1 MKKYISVL
9 LIICLMLPCT
19 VLAQNAN
26 YEDSTTRALFLDDFE
41 NEAMGK
47 IPSKWER
54 ESSSVKKIYR
64 VTDDPLFDGNKVFE
78 VTSTGK
84 GWQDGVG
91 IKTQYQTNTRKDIII
106 KYKFYHLP
114 KAPGANAAPGF
125 RFVMRDQA
133 SNIFYEF
140 FCRNGN
146 VMGINNVYTP
156 GQWNDMEIRTNVT
169 DWTIELFVNGKSIG
183 TKPMRN
189 KDKYDAGSVFAN
201 YCFDAFDNPEWV
213 GQSLIDD
220 ITVFEDCTSDLQAL
234 TDSLTFD
241 LLSPE
246 KIGEVTE
253 NLTLP
258 QTIGSEGQYP
268 VEWTSDNEEALTS
281 EGAVTRRSFNQKAVL
296 NAKITMAE
304 GLWIN
309 KQFEINVLKR
319 AFASDD
325 EILKEYADFAL
336 NFAKLSTEG
345 ADAITKDL
353 TLPTDAP
360 DGISVS
366 WSSDNETAV
375 SSAGKVTRPKY
386 DKEDAKA
393 TISAH
398 LTLNEAVYDISYQIT
413 VLKEENPFDKLK
425 EAMESVTYKTLTTE
439 SADKIKKSLTLP
451 SAHENGTVI
460 TWTTSDENVISSEG
474 RTTRAD
480 ETKSVTLTAK
490 FNYNGYEDEKAFV
503 FTVLLNDTAMV
514 DNDIAKFNVN
524 AEAADDFYLP
534 MSGEDYG
541 TAFSWVSSDTSRIK
555 IRTLSDKYRAE
566 VIRPVFEAGDCDVA
580 LTLTAVNGTETRT
593 LVYPVTVLKEES
605 DKDIVGAALAKLSF
619 SDISSEEIG
628 NVSQN
633 LSLINSLDNGISIEW
648 TSDNEEVISSN
659 GEVFNPQPSSSA
671 KTVNLNA
678 VLKRN
683 YYISEPKVFTITVVP
698 FADEKELYD
707 KIKSSL
713 TFDKLSS
720 EDIESV
726 TSDLTLP
733 VNWHYGSTIEWSS
746 NSDYLKIGDGK
757 ATVSRP
763 VYGTGK
769 IAAVLTAEITYGNE
783 KITKSFEIK
792 ILEQNYLEEV
802 EDVWSEDC
810 EGWSIGDNNF
820 VPESGI
826 WVIPEEKTFTA
837 EEDPTNANNT
847 VLRMG
852 TGSNNGSGYLEYHTT
867 KGLSGKLIGGLRC
880 YVHGDNAKTCVEFVG
895 ETGFGTRAVINLKP
909 DGSINFSS
917 EYPSGGSLYIPEGV
931 TYPKDEWFSI
941 TVEMDTELAKFHV
954 YLNDQCI
961 TEYGKIYLNGELYDS
976 TQGVPYSYYMVE
988 HLPTTVDGVRLSQW
1002 KNSSQIE
1009 TSILYFDDFYLKRR
1023 MTYTENQ
1030 LAAATLYER
1039 EFLSKNNINMLLKDL
1054 VIPEVEYAGI
1064 TITATSNNTSVL
1076 SNSGKIYKK
1085 DTNKTAEWTV
1095 SFNNGIT
1102 SYKKVYTITIG
1113 GNGVEELTDEESA
1126 QRDVQYAIEYL
1137 KSNYLLSAL
1146 KENIVFPVK
1155 GKYGSVLSYKSS
1167 NPAAITNAGTIS
1179 RGSYDNTSE
1188 ITITAIKNE
1197 ASASDKVS
1205 VTVLK
1210 AANNS
1215 GGGGGGN
1222 SGSGSSKTNTKG
1234 NVGGGIPA
1242 IIPTVKDT
1250 PIQNTQTFNDVD
1262 SSYWAY
1268 DAVEYLAKNNIISGN
1283 ENGDFEPGREITR
1296 EEFVK
1301 LLSLALKLADES
1313 GTTAFSDV
1321 LSGAWYE
1328 KYIASAVKNGIIN
1341 GVSDTEFGIGRNVT
1355 RQDLAV
1361 MLYRAAKF
1369 LPEKKYTPFGDDD
1382 KISDYAKD
1390 AVYTLKEYRIISGKS
1405 DSEFAP
1411 LEPASR
1417 AEAAIM
1423 IYRMIKNS
1431 FI

>member
-1 MKKYISVL
+1 MKKYISIL
-9 LIICLMLPCT
+9 LIICLMLPYT
-19 VLAQNAN
+19 VFAQNAR
-26 YEDSTTRALFLDDFE
+26 YEDATTKVLFSDDFE
-41 NEAMGK
+41 DETVGM
-47 IPSKWER
+47 IPMKWER
-54 ESSSVKKIYR
+54 SSSANNKIFQ
-64 VTDDPLFDGNKVFE
+64 VSEDPVLDGNKVFE
-78 VTSTGK
+78 ITNAAKS
-84 GWQDGVG
+84 WQDGIHIAKQYRTDIRNDIS
-91 IKTQYQTNTRKDIII
+91 IKFRFYQ
-106 KYKFYHLP
+106 LP
-114 KAPGANAAPGF
+114 KAGETAAAF
-125 RFVMRDQA
+125 RFAARNADDK
-133 SNIFYEF
+133 IFFEF

-146 VMGINNVYTP
+146 IIGNPNAYNP
-156 GQWNDMEIRTNVT
+156 GQWNELEVKTNVAE
-169 DWTIELFVNGKSIG
+169 WKAELFINGASIG
-183 TKPMRN
+183 TIDMSN
-189 KDKYDAGSVFAN
+189 KDLYDAGTGFSIYDFGVFDIN
-201 YCFDAFDNPEWV
+201 GWY
-213 GQSLIDD
+213 GQSFVDD
-220 ITVFEDCTSDLQAL
+220 FTITEDYTSDMKAIA
-234 TDSLTFD
+234 DSLTFD
-241 LLSPE
+241 QLSGE
-246 KIGEVTE
+246 KIAEVTE

-258 QTIGSEGQYP
+258 QAIGSEGQYP
-268 VEWTSDNEEALTS
+268 IEWTSDNEEALTS
-281 EGAVTRRSFNQKAVL
+281 EGVVTRRSFNQKAVL
-296 NAKITMAE
+296 NTKITMAE

-375 SSAGKVTRPKY
+375 SSAGKVMRPKY
-386 DKEDAKA
+386 NEEDARV
-393 TISAH
+393 TIAAH
-398 LTLNEAVYDISYQIT
+398 LTLNKAVYDISYQIT

-425 EAMESVTYKTLTTE
+425 EAMESVTYETLTSE

-451 SAHENGTVI
+451 SSHENGTLI
-460 TWTTSDENVISSEG
+460 TWTTSDENIISSGG

-503 FTVLLNDTAMV
+503 FTVLLKDTAMV

-524 AEAADDFYLP
+524 AEADGDFYLP

-566 VIRPVFEAGDCDVA
+566 VIRPVFEAGDCDVT
-580 LTLTAVNGTETRT
+580 LTLKAVNGTETRT
-593 LVYPVTVLKEES
+593 LTYPVRVLKQES
-605 DKDIVGAALAKLSF
+605 DKEIVDNAYSKLAF
-619 SDISSEEIG
+619 SDISSEDID
-628 NVSQN
+628 NVTQN
-633 LSLINSLDNGISIEW
+633 LTLMNSLDNEICVEW
-648 TSDNEEVISSN
+648 SSDNEDVIASN
-659 GEVFNPQPSSSA
+659 GEVFNPLPSSSA
-671 KTVNLNA
+671 VTVNLSA

-683 YYISEPKVFTITVVP
+683 YYTSEPKVFTITVKP
-698 FADEKELYD
+698 FENNEELYD
-707 KIKSSL
+707 RIKSGL

-726 TSDLTLP
+726 KSNLTLP
-733 VNWHYGSTIEWSS
+733 KNWYYDSTIEWTS
-746 NSDYLKIGDGK
+746 NSDYLQIAGDTAIVTRPEYGAGK
-757 ATVSRP
+757 VTA
-763 VYGTGK
+763 
-769 IAAVLTAEITYGNE
+769 ILTAKIICGGET
-783 KITKSFEIK
+783 ITKSFEIK
-792 ILEQNYLEEV
+792 IPEKNYLEME
-802 EDVWSEDC
+802 EDIWSENC
-810 EGWSIGDNNF
+810 NGWAVGGNDF
-820 VPESGI
+820 VSSVGTWKLPSRDDI
-826 WVIPEEKTFTA
+826 TYTA
-837 EEDPTNANNT
+837 ENDPTDENNT
-847 VLRMG
+847 VIKMG
-852 TGSNNGSGYLEYHTT
+852 IGSNNGSGYLEYTYKNT
-867 KGLSGKLIGGLRC
+867 LPGEIIAGMRC
-880 YVHGDNAKTCVEFVG
+880 YVEGDNSKLCVEV
-895 ETGFGTRAVINLKP
+895 TGNAGTLAVINLVTTGIITLSSQYP
-909 DGSINFSS
+909 ENGSTYTFNDGS
-917 EYPSGGSLYIPEGV
+917 
-931 TYPKDEWFSI
+931 YPKGEWFDI
-941 TVEMDTELAKFHV
+941 RVELNTALARYHV
-954 YLNDQCI
+954 FINGKCI
-961 TEYGKIYLNGELYDS
+961 TEYGNVYLNGELYDS
-976 TQGVPYSYYMVE
+976 TQGIPFNYYKDRSTEVY
-988 HLPTTVDGVRLSQW
+988 GYRLSQW
-1002 KNSSQIE
+1002 KN
-1009 TSILYFDDFYLKRR
+1009 TSNEESTIVYFDDFYYKKRIV
-1023 MTYTENQ
+1023 YTDEQ

-1039 EFLSKNNINMLLKDL
+1039 ELLKNNNINMLLKNL
-1054 VIPEVEYAGI
+1054 VIPKTEYKGI
-1064 TITATSNNTSVL
+1064 TITSQSSDKNVL
-1076 SNSGKIYKK
+1076 SDNGVIKRK
-1085 DTNKTAEWTV
+1085 DEDQTVEWTV
-1095 SFNNGIT
+1095 SFDDGST
-1102 SYKKVYTITIG
+1102 VYKKVYTITIG

-1262 SSYWAY
+1262 LSYWAY

-1283 ENGDFEPGREITR
+1283 DNGDFEPGREITR

-1313 GTTAFSDV
+1313 GTTAFADV

-1369 LPEKKYTPFGDDD
+1369 LPEKKYTQFGDDG

-1390 AVYTLKEYRIISGKS
+1390 AVYTLKEYGIISGKS

-1417 AEAAIM
+1417 AEAAMM

>member
-1 MKKYISVL
+1 MKRFISAL
-9 LIICLMLPCT
+9 LIICLMLPYT
-19 VLAQNAN
+19 VFAQNAK
-26 YEDSTTRALFLDDFE
+26 YEDATTRVLFSDDFE
-41 NEAMGK
+41 NEEIGK
-47 IPSKWER
+47 LPSKWVR
-54 ESSSVKKIYR
+54 DSNSDKKIYR
-64 VTDDPLFDGNKVFE
+64 VIEDPLSAGNKVFE
-78 VTSTGK
+78 ATNAAKS
-84 GWQDGVG
+84 WQDGVSMRP
-91 IKTQYQTNTRKDIII
+91 QYYINTRSSVSLKF
-106 KYKFYHLP
+106 KFYQQP
-114 KAPGANAAPGF
+114 PVGDSAAGIS
-125 RFVMRDQA
+125 FVLRYENDKVFT
-133 SNIFYEF
+133 SFY
-140 FCRNGN
+140 CRNGY
-146 VMGINNVYTP
+146 IDRIPEAYKT
-156 GQWNDMEIRTNVT
+156 GQWNDVELRTNVAE
-169 DWTIELFVNGKSIG
+169 WTSEVFVNGNRIEKID
-183 TKPMRN
+183 MVN
-189 KDKYDAGSVFAN
+189 KNFYDDGAVFAMFT
-201 YCFDAFDNPEWV
+201 FDACDIVSWE
-213 GQSLIDD
+213 GQTLIDD
-220 ITVFEDCTSDLQAL
+220 ISITEDCSKDLQAL
-234 TDSLTFD
+234 ADSLTFD
-241 LLSPE
+241 QLSGE

-258 QTIGSEGQYP
+258 QTIGTEGQYP
-268 VEWTSDNEEALTS
+268 IEWTSDNEEALTS
-281 EGAVTRRSFNQKAVL
+281 EGVVTRRSFNQKAVL

-319 AFASDD
+319 DFAADD

-336 NFAKLSTEG
+336 NFAKFSTEE
-345 ADAITKDL
+345 ADAITKDI

-360 DGISVS
+360 DGITVS

-386 DKEDAKA
+386 NEEDAKA
-393 TISAH
+393 AITAH
-398 LTLNEAVYDISYQIT
+398 LTLNEAVYDVSYTIT
-413 VLKEENPFDKLK
+413 VLREENPFDKLK
-425 EAMESVTYKTLTTE
+425 EAMESVTYETLTSE

-451 SAHENGTVI
+451 SSHQNGTVI
-460 TWTTSDENVISSEG
+460 TWSTSDENVIRSSG
-474 RTTRAD
+474 KTTRAD

-490 FNYNGYEDEKAFV
+490 FNYNGYEDEKTFT
-503 FTVLLNDTAMV
+503 FTVLLKDSTMI
-514 DNDIAKFNVN
+514 DKDIAKFNID
-524 AEAADDFYLP
+524 AETVKDFYLP

-541 TAFSWVSSDTSRIK
+541 TEFTWVSSDTARIK

-566 VIRPVFEAGDCDVA
+566 VIRPVFEAGDCDVT

-593 LVYPVTVLKEES
+593 VTYPVKILKQES
-605 DKDIVGAALAKLSF
+605 DKEIVDAAYSNLTF
-619 SDISSEEIG
+619 SDISSEDID
-628 NVSQN
+628 NVTQN
-633 LSLINSLDNGISIEW
+633 LSLMNSLDNEIYVEW
-648 TSDNEEVISSN
+648 SSDNEDVISAN
-659 GEVFNPQPSSSA
+659 GEVSNPLPSASPV
-671 KTVNLNA
+671 TVNLSA
-678 VLKRN
+678 VLKKN
-683 YYISEPKVFTITVVP
+683 YYTSEPKVFTITVKP
-698 FADEKELYD
+698 FKNNEEFYD
-707 KIKSSL
+707 RMKSGL

-720 EDIESV
+720 EDIENVKSN
-726 TSDLTLP
+726 LTLP
-733 VNWHYGSTIEWSS
+733 QNWYYGSTIEWSS
-746 NSDYLKIGDGK
+746 NSDYLRIVDDT
-757 ATVSRP
+757 AVVTRP
-763 VYGTGK
+763 EYGTVK
-769 IAAVLTAEITYGNE
+769 VTAILTA
-783 KITKSFEIK
+783 KIICGSDTIAKSFEIK
-792 ILEQNYLEEV
+792 IPEKNYLEME
-802 EDVWSEDC
+802 EDIWSENC
-810 EGWSIGDNNF
+810 NSWTIGGSDF
-820 VPESGI
+820 VSSAGTWNLPSGDD
-826 WVIPEEKTFTA
+826 VTFTA
-837 EEDPTNANNT
+837 ENDPADANNT
-847 VLRMG
+847 VIKMDL
-852 TGSNNGSGYLEYHTT
+852 GSNSGSGVLFYEYNTT
-867 KGLSGKLIGGLRC
+867 LSGEIIAGLRC
-880 YVHGDNAKTCVEFVG
+880 YIHGDNGRVYTEV
-895 ETGFGTRAVINLKP
+895 TGNAGTLAPIILH
-909 DGSINFSS
+909 
-917 EYPSGGSLYIPEGV
+917 PSGVITAASLYPESDS
-931 TYPKDEWFSI
+931 TYTFNESSFPRDEWFDI
-941 TVEMDTELAKFHV
+941 RFELNTVLARYHIFINGK
-954 YLNDQCI
+954 CI
-961 TEYGKIYLNGELYDS
+961 TEYGNVYLNGELYDS
-976 TQGVPYSYYMVE
+976 TQGIPFLYYKDRSTKVNGFQ
-988 HLPTTVDGVRLSQW
+988 LLQW
-1002 KNSSQIE
+1002 KNNSAE
-1009 TSILYFDDFYLKRR
+1009 DGVTAYFDDFYYKKRIV
-1023 MTYTENQ
+1023 YTDEQ

-1039 EFLSKNNINMLLKDL
+1039 ELLKNNNINMLLKDL
-1054 VIPEVEYAGI
+1054 VIPKTEYKGI
-1064 TITATSNNTSVL
+1064 TITSQSSDKNVL
-1076 SNSGKIYKK
+1076 SNSGVIKRK
-1085 DTNKTAEWTV
+1085 DEDQTVEWTV
-1095 SFNNGIT
+1095 SFDDDST
-1102 SYKKVYTITIG
+1102 VYKKVYTITIG
-1113 GNGVEELTDEESA
+1113 GNGKEELTDEESA

-1262 SSYWAY
+1262 ASYWAY

-1328 KYIASAVKNGIIN
+1328 KYIASAVKNGIVN

-1390 AVYTLKEYRIISGKS
+1390 AVYTLKEYGIISGKS

>member
-9 LIICLMLPCT
+9 LIICLMLPYT
-19 VLAQNAN
+19 VFAQNAN
-26 YEDSTTRALFLDDFE
+26 YEDSTTRVLFSDDFE
-41 NEAMGK
+41 NEDMGK
-47 IPSKWER
+47 IPSKWKR
-54 ESSSVKKIYR
+54 DSGSTKKIYR

-84 GWQDGVG
+84 SWQDGVG

-133 SNIFYEF
+133 DNIFYEF
-140 FCRNGN
+140 YCRNGN
-146 VMGINNVYTP
+146 IIGVNNAYTP

-189 KDKYDAGSVFAN
+189 KDKYDAGGVFAN
-201 YCFDAFDNPEWV
+201 YCFDAFDDAEWV

-220 ITVFEDCTSDLQAL
+220 ITVFEDCTADLQAL
-234 TDSLTFD
+234 ADSLTFD

-258 QTIGSEGQYP
+258 QTIGSEGQYS

-319 AFASDD
+319 DFAADD

-386 DKEDAKA
+386 DEEDANV
-393 TISAH
+393 TIAAH
-398 LTLNEAVYDISYQIT
+398 LTLNEAVYDVSYTIT
-413 VLKEENPFDKLK
+413 VLREENPFDKLK
-425 EAMESVTYKTLTTE
+425 EAMESVTYETLTSE

-480 ETKSVTLTAK
+480 ETKSVILTAK
-490 FNYNGYEDEKAFV
+490 FKYNGYEDEKNFV
-503 FTVLLNDTAMV
+503 FTVLLKDTAMV
-514 DNDIAKFNVN
+514 DNDIAKFNID
-524 AEAADDFYLP
+524 AEADSDFYLP

-566 VIRPVFEAGDCDVA
+566 VIRPVFEAGDCDVT
-580 LTLTAVNGTETRT
+580 LTLTAANGTETRT
-593 LVYPVTVLKEES
+593 LTYTVKVLKQES
-605 DKDIVGAALAKLSF
+605 DKEIVDAAYSKLAF
-619 SDISSEEIG
+619 SDISSEDID
-628 NVSQN
+628 NVTQN
-633 LSLINSLDNGISIEW
+633 LTLMKSLDDEIYIEW
-648 TSDNEEVISSN
+648 SSDSEDVISSN
-659 GEVFNPQPSSSA
+659 GEVFNPLPSASPV
-671 KTVNLNA
+671 TVNLSA
-678 VLKRN
+678 VLKKN
-683 YYISEPKVFTITVVP
+683 YYTSEPKVFTITVKP
-698 FADEKELYD
+698 FKNNEEFYD
-707 KIKSSL
+707 RMKSGL

-726 TSDLTLP
+726 KSNLNLP
-733 VNWHYGSTIEWSS
+733 QNWYYGSTIEWSS
-746 NSDYLKIGDGK
+746 NSDYLKIVGDTAVVTRPEYGAGK
-757 ATVSRP
+757 VTA
-763 VYGTGK
+763 
-769 IAAVLTAEITYGNE
+769 ILTAKIICGSET
-783 KITKSFEIK
+783 ITKSFEIK
-792 ILEQNYLEEV
+792 IPEKNYLEME
-802 EDVWSEDC
+802 EDIWSESC
-810 EGWSIGDNNF
+810 SGWITGGTDFISSVGKWTLPKDEI
-820 VPESGI
+820 
-826 WVIPEEKTFTA
+826 TYTA
-837 EEDPTNANNT
+837 EDDPTDANNT
-847 VLRMG
+847 VIKMV
-852 TGSNNGSGYLEYHTT
+852 TGSNNGSNYLEYNYKSTM
-867 KGLSGKLIGGLRC
+867 SGEIIAGLRC
-880 YVHGDNAKTCVEFVG
+880 YIEGDNSRLCVEVTGSVG
-895 ETGFGTRAVINLKP
+895 TLAVLNLNP
-909 DGSINFSS
+909 DGIIYLSS
-917 EYPSGGSLYIPEGV
+917 QYPEGGSKYTFNEG
-931 TYPKDEWFSI
+931 TYPKGEWFDI
-941 TVEMDTELAKFHV
+941 RVELDTVLAKYHV
-954 YLNDQCI
+954 YINGTKL
-961 TEYGKIYLNGELYDS
+961 TEYGNVYLNGELYDS
-976 TQGVPYSYYMVE
+976 TQGVPFNYYKDRSTNVY
-988 HLPTTVDGVRLSQW
+988 GYRLSQW
-1002 KNSSQIE
+1002 KLNSKE
-1009 TSILYFDDFYLKRR
+1009 EGTAVYFDDFYYKKR
-1023 MTYTENQ
+1023 MVYTDEQ

-1039 EFLSKNNINMLLKDL
+1039 ELLKNNNISMLLKNL
-1054 VIPEVEYAGI
+1054 VIPKIEYKGI
-1064 TITATSNNTSVL
+1064 TITSQSSNKNIL
-1076 SNSGKIYKK
+1076 SDSGVIKRK
-1085 DTNKTAEWTV
+1085 DEDQTVEWTV
-1095 SFNNGIT
+1095 SFDDGST
-1102 SYKKVYTITIG
+1102 VYKKVYIITVG
-1113 GNGVEELTDEESA
+1113 GNGKEELTDEESA

-1167 NPAAITNAGTIS
+1167 NPTAITNAGTIS

>member
-1 MKKYISVL
+1 MKKYISIL
-9 LIICLMLPCT
+9 LIICLMLPYT
-19 VLAQNAN
+19 VFAQNAK
-26 YEDSTTRALFLDDFE
+26 YEDATTKVLFSDDFE
-41 NEAMGK
+41 NETVGVVPK
-47 IPSKWER
+47 KWGR
-54 ESSSVKKIYR
+54 SSSAGNKIFQ
-64 VTDDPLFDGNKVFE
+64 VSEDPVLAGNKVLE
-78 VTSTGK
+78 VTNTAKS
-84 GWQDGVG
+84 WQDGIAVS
-91 IKTQYQTNTRKDIII
+91 KQYETDTRNDIII
-106 KYKFYHLP
+106 KFKFYQLP
-114 KAPGANAAPGF
+114 KIEGNAATF
-125 RFVMRDQA
+125 RFALRNADGK
-133 SNIFYEF
+133 IFCEF
-140 FCRNGN
+140 YCRNGN
-146 VMGINNVYTP
+146 IIDNPDAYKP
-156 GQWNDMEIRTNVT
+156 GQWNELEVKTNVAE
-169 DWTIELFVNGKSIG
+169 WKAELFINGASIG
-183 TKPMRN
+183 TMDMSN
-189 KDKYDAGSVFAN
+189 KDLYDAGTGFSGYGFSVFDIN
-201 YCFDAFDNPEWV
+201 GWY
-213 GQSLIDD
+213 GQSFVDD
-220 ITVFEDCTSDLQAL
+220 FTVTEDCTSDMKAIAD
-234 TDSLTFD
+234 TLTFD
-241 LLSPE
+241 QLSSE

-268 VEWTSDNEEALTS
+268 IEWTSDNEEALTS
-281 EGAVTRRSFNQKAVL
+281 EGVVTRRGFNQKAVL
-296 NAKITMAE
+296 NAKIITE
-304 GLWIN
+304 DGLWIN
-309 KQFEINVLKR
+309 KQFEVNVLKR

-366 WSSDNETAV
+366 WSSDNETII

-386 DKEDAKA
+386 NEEDARV
-393 TISAH
+393 TIAAH

-474 RTTRAD
+474 RTNRAD

-490 FNYNGYEDEKAFV
+490 FNYNGYEDEKSFV

-524 AEAADDFYLP
+524 AEADSDFYLP

-541 TAFSWVSSDTSRIK
+541 TTFSWVSSDTSRIK

-566 VIRPVFEAGDCDVA
+566 VIRPVFEAGDCDVT

-605 DKDIVGAALAKLSF
+605 DKDIVDAALAKLSF
-619 SDISSEEIG
+619 SDISNEEIG

-633 LSLINSLDNGISIEW
+633 LSLINSLDNEISIEW

-659 GEVFNPQPSSSA
+659 GEVFNPQPSSPA

-683 YYISEPKVFTITVVP
+683 YYVSEPKVFTITVVP
-698 FADEKELYD
+698 FTDEKELCD

-713 TFDKLSS
+713 TFDKLSN

-746 NSDYLKIGDGK
+746 NSDYLKVGDGK

-810 EGWSIGDNNF
+810 SGWSIGNNNF
-820 VPESGI
+820 ASDSGI

-847 VLRMG
+847 VVRMG

-909 DGSINFSS
+909 DGTINFSS

-988 HLPTTVDGVRLSQW
+988 HLPTTVDGFRVSQW
-1002 KNSSQIE
+1002 KNDSQIE

-1039 EFLSKNNINMLLKDL
+1039 ELLSKNNINMLLKDL

-1064 TITATSNNTSVL
+1064 TITGTSSNTSVL

-1085 DTNKTAEWTV
+1085 DNNQTVEWTV
-1095 SFNNGIT
+1095 SFSNGIT

-1113 GNGVEELTDEESA
+1113 GNGVEELTDEESV

-1146 KENIVFPVK
+1146 KENIVFSLK
-1155 GKYGSVLSYKSS
+1155 GKYGSVLSYSSS
-1167 NPAAITNAGTIS
+1167 NPAAITNAGIIS
-1179 RGSYDNTSE
+1179 RSSYDNTSE
-1188 ITITAIKNE
+1188 ITITAVKNE
-1197 ASASDKVS
+1197 ASASDKIS

-1210 AANNS
+1210 AASSNS
-1215 GGGGGGN
+1215 SKSNTKGGGGGGGR
-1222 SGSGSSKTNTKG
+1222 GS
-1234 NVGGGIPA
+1234 IPM
-1242 IIPTVKDT
+1242 ITPIVKDTSNVKDT
-1250 PIQNTQTFNDVD
+1250 PIQDTQTFGDVN

-1268 DAVEYLAKNNIISGN
+1268 DAVEYLAKNKIISGN

-1301 LLSLALKLADES
+1301 LLSLTLKLADEQ

-1328 KYIASAVKNGIIN
+1328 KYIASAVSRGIIN
-1341 GVSDTEFGIGRNVT
+1341 GVSDTEFGIGRNIT

-1361 MLYRAAKF
+1361 MLYRAAKL

-1390 AVYTLKEYRIISGKS
+1390 AVYTLKAYGIISGKS

-1411 LEPASR
+1411 LEPAAR
-1417 AEAAIM
+1417 AEAAMM
-1423 IYRMIKNS
+1423 IYRMIKNN